1 MKKLLFIIAVVT
13 FLFAA
18 CDSGDIK
25 GGRYFGNFQNTTNN
39 EFESG
44 SLSFKYEKIN
54 DTSCFFM
61 NGILPMVKVDK
72 NKYSGTVG
80 NNYLHDLLETIPA
93 IDSIHV
99 CDSAETIV
107 QLAAEAE
114 FKGNSVKATLF
125 FTVCPDSTNVEVD
138 FVGYNE

>member
-1 MKKLLFIIAVVT
+1 MKKLLFIIAVLT
-13 FLFAA
+13 FVFAA

-72 NKYSGTVG
+72 NKYSG
-80 NNYLHDLLETIPA
+80 L
-93 IDSIHV
+93 
-99 CDSAETIV
+99 CDKPI
-107 QLAAEAE
+107 
-114 FKGNSVKATLF
+114 
-125 FTVCPDSTNVEVD
+125 
-138 FVGYNE
+138 